1 MSLTVVGN
9 LLPLKGS
16 ITPGNIGISIFQ
28 IVPIRNIPGQNQR
41 ISDIKPGQEF
51 CTSVPLRAV
60 WVVERKQQF
69 HLRYQRIYGF
79 PTQ

>member
-9 LLPLKGS
+9 F
-16 ITPGNIGISIFQ
+16 NIPNSANQ
-28 IVPIRNIPGQNQR
+28 NIPGQNQR

-60 WVVERKQQF
+60 WVVEHKQQF
-69 HLRYQRIYGF
+69 HLRYQKIYGF